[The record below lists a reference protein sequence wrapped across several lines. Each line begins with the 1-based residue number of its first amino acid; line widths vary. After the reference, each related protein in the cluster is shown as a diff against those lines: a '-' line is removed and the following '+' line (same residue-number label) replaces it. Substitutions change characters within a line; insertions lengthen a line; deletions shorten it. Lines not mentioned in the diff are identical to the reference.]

1 MQSDLRDFWQ
11 RLQTGVEVAVA
22 GSNSEI
28 LLGVRD
34 GFRRYLDNGGG
45 RRIPVVVVPHPA
57 EAADVPLRLSDE
69 ATIRTVR
76 QEVRRLREVAGNPY
90 HFLVAADGGTHDIA
104 LKDGTHVFVSC
115 WSMVWSTVGEA
126 LGSSGSVEIPQRLI
140 SNLEESEGMRHLPGT
155 RRQGGLIRSLTG
167 GLETRRTA
175 VAQATLHA
183 LSSLFYGVIES
194 RPMRWSR

>member
-22 GSNSEI
+22 GSNPEI

-34 GFRRYLDNGGG
+34 GFRRYLDNGAG
-45 RRIPVVVVPHPA
+45 RRVSVVVVPHPG
-57 EAADVPLRLSDE
+57 EADEVPLRLSDE
-69 ATIRTVR
+69 AVIRHVT
-76 QEVRRLREVAGNPY
+76 QEVRRLREAAGDQY
-90 HFLVAADGGTHDIA
+90 HFLVAADGGTHDLA
-104 LKDGTHVFVSC
+104 LPDGTHVFVQS
-115 WSMVWSTVGEA
+115 WATLWSTVGEA
-126 LGSSGSVEIPQRLI
+126 LGSSGSVEIPRRLI
-140 SNLEESEGMRHLPGT
+140 ANLEESEGMRHLPGT

-167 GLETRRTA
+167 GLETRRSA